1 MSEEIRAVEYP
12 AKGGKRARNVT
23 GSIDRRYYETSGYF
37 GGGGGHLQDP
47 ESRFHRYRVRE
58 VLNLCGNPS
67 GARAVDLGCGWGTIS
82 IALSGRAE
90 FTVGVDFARASL
102 KVCASRHDPGDH
114 PNLAF
119 VQADAR
125 LTGLRGGAWDLV
137 VAADLI
143 EHLYPQ
149 DTEAVYR
156 EVWRLLRPNGRF
168 VVWTPSPTHLLERL
182 RRLGI
187 LAPDPTHVDYK
198 TLRQVRTDLARFG
211 FRIVEARHVPSH
223 LPGLRTVERIGQRWI
238 PSLRRRVAVSAE
250 KPERTVRHATA
261 RGVTR

>member
-1 MSEEIRAVEYP
+1 M
-12 AKGGKRARNVT
+12 RARGT
-23 GSIDRRYYETSGYF
+23 SGSIDRSYYETSGYF

-67 GARAVDLGCGWGTIS
+67 GLRAVDLGCGWGTIS
-82 IALSGRAE
+82 LALSGRAD
-90 FTVGVDFARASL
+90 FIVGVDFARASL
-102 KVCASRHDPGDH
+102 KVCASRHDPDEH

-137 VAADLI
+137 VAADLV

-168 VVWTPSPTHLLERL
+168 VVWTPSPTHLVERL

-187 LAPDPTHVDYK
+187 LTPDPTHVDYK
-198 TLRQVRTDLARFG
+198 TLGRLRTDLARFG
-211 FRIVEARHVPSH
+211 FRIVDARHVPSH
-223 LPGLRTVERIGQRWI
+223 HPGLRTVERIGQRWI
-238 PSLRRRVAVSAE
+238 PSLRRRIAVAARAVGAQST
-250 KPERTVRHATA
+250 KPA
-261 RGVTR
+261 RAFARIDRPR

>member
-1 MSEEIRAVEYP
+1 MTERIRAVGQR
-12 AKGGKRARNVT
+12 AKRGDRARRAT

-37 GGGGGHLQDP
+37 GSGGGHLQDP

-67 GARAVDLGCGWGTIS
+67 GTRAVDLGCGWGTIA
-82 IALSGRAE
+82 IALSGRAD

-102 KVCASRHDPGDH
+102 KVCASRHDLDEH

-119 VQADAR
+119 IQADAR
-125 LTGLRGGAWDLV
+125 LTGLKGGAWDLV
-137 VAADLI
+137 VAADLV
-143 EHLYPQ
+143 EHLYPH
-149 DTEAVYR
+149 DTEALYR
-156 EVWRLLRPNGRF
+156 EAWRLLRPNGRF

-187 LAPDPTHVDYK
+187 LTPDPTHVDYK

-223 LPGLRTVERIGQRWI
+223 LPGLRTVERIGQWWI
-238 PSLRRRVAVSAE
+238 RSLRRRVAVAAV
-250 KPERTVRHATA
+250 KPERTGRH
-261 RGVTR
+261 VTSRDVTE

>member
-1 MSEEIRAVEYP
+1 MSQRILALGPTAKRGERAP
-12 AKGGKRARNVT
+12 RAS

-67 GARAVDLGCGWGTIS
+67 GVRAVDLGCGWGTIS

-90 FTVGVDFARASL
+90 FIVGVDFARASL
-102 KVCASRHDPGDH
+102 KVCTSRHDPDEH

-137 VAADLI
+137 VAADLV

-168 VVWTPSPTHLLERL
+168 VIWTPSPTHLLERL

-187 LAPDPTHVDYK
+187 LTPDPTHVDYK
-198 TLRQVRTDLARFG
+198 TLHQVRTDLARFG

-223 LPGLRTVERIGQRWI
+223 HPGLRTVERFGQRWI
-238 PSLRRRVAVSAE
+238 PSLRRRVAVAAE
-250 KPERTVRHATA
+250 KPERTVRQVISRDATQ
-261 RGVTR
+261 

>member
-1 MSEEIRAVEYP
+1 MSQGIRAVDQP
-12 AKGGKRARNVT
+12 AKRGKRARRAS
-23 GSIDRRYYETSGYF
+23 GAIDRRYYETSGYF
-37 GGGGGHLQDP
+37 GAGGGHLQDP

-58 VLNLCGNPS
+58 VLTLCGKPA
-67 GARAVDLGCGWGTIS
+67 GVRAVDLGCGWGTIS
-82 IALSGRAE
+82 IALSARAE
-90 FTVGVDFARASL
+90 FIVGIDFARASL
-102 KVCASRHDPGDH
+102 KVCASRRDPDEH
-114 PNLAF
+114 SNLAF

-156 EVWRLLRPNGRF
+156 EAWRLLRPSGRF

-198 TLRQVRTDLARFG
+198 TLGQLRTDLTRFG

-223 LPGLRTVERIGQRWI
+223 HPGLRTVERIGQRWI
-238 PSLRRRVAVSAE
+238 PSLRRRVAVAAE
-250 KPERTVRHATA
+250 KPERTVRQAISRDAT
-261 RGVTR
+261 